1 MSVGLRQALI
11 LAASGVLLV
20 VVIVAL
26 VRRRLITTRYALGWI
41 VIALFVVLGAA
52 FTNAVS
58 SVGDIS
64 GMTPTAVFLAVAT
77 VVLLA
82 ITLQLSISVSGL
94 QAHVRDVAEAQAL
107 LEARSEEPGVHERGR
122 ARSGDLVVVPAYNEE
137 RTVGDVVQRVLAL
150 GLDCLVVDDG
160 SDDETAARAAAA
172 GARVAR
178 LPVNLGVG
186 GALQTG
192 FRDAVAH
199 GYERVVQC
207 DADGQHPPELIPE
220 LLDAQRASGADLLIG
235 SRFLAGAETF
245 PIGRLRRSV
254 MRWFSFLVRSRSG
267 VQVTDTTSGFRCVAQ
282 PLVAEFARSFPMNY
296 LGDTFEAVLVTAR
309 AGYSIVECPT
319 RIDAR
324 GHGESTASFAG
335 ALQAI
340 LRSTVVAL
348 GGITFRIAPASAR
361 RAPPRDSDPVPV
373 DRSAS

>member
-11 LAASGVLLV
+11 LAASGILLV
-20 VVIVAL
+20 VVIIAL
-26 VRRRLITTRYALGWI
+26 VRRRLITTRYALGWLA
-41 VIALFVVLGAA
+41 IALFVVLGAA

-94 QAHVRDVAEAQAL
+94 QAHVRDITESQAL
-107 LEARSEEPGVHERGR
+107 LESHSTDREPARREPG
-122 ARSGDLVVVPAYNEE
+122 GDLVVIPAYNEE
-137 RTVGDVVQRVLAL
+137 RTVGDVVGRVVAL

-160 SDDETAARAAAA
+160 SEDATAARAAEA

-192 FRDAVAH
+192 FRDAVAR

-220 LLDAQRASGADLLIG
+220 LLDAQGASGADLLIG
-235 SRFLAGAETF
+235 SRFLTGAETF
-245 PIGRLRRSV
+245 PIGRLRRGV
-254 MRWFSFLVRSRSG
+254 MWWFSFLVRSKSG
-267 VQVTDTTSGFRCVAQ
+267 VQVTDTTSGFRCVVQ
-282 PLVAEFARSFPMNY
+282 PLVGEFARSFPTNY

-309 AGYSIVECPT
+309 SGYTIVECPT
-319 RIDAR
+319 RIDPR
-324 GHGESTASFAG
+324 GHGDSTASFAG
-335 ALQAI
+335 AVQAI

-348 GGITFRIAPASAR
+348 GGITFRIAPA
-361 RAPPRDSDPVPV
+361 PPRGGPDPLST
-373 DRSAS
+373 DRRGS

>member
-11 LAASGVLLV
+11 LAASGILLV
-20 VVIVAL
+20 LVIIAL
-26 VRRRLITTRYALGWI
+26 VRRRLITTRYALGWLA
-41 VIALFVVLGAA
+41 IALFVVLGAA

-94 QAHVRDVAEAQAL
+94 QAQVRDVAESQAL
-107 LEARSEEPGVHERGR
+107 LESRSTLDREPGRRQAG
-122 ARSGDLVVVPAYNEE
+122 GDLVVIPAYNEE
-137 RTVGDVVQRVLAL
+137 RTVGDVVGRVVAL

-160 SDDETAARAAAA
+160 SDDATAARAAEA

-192 FRDAVAH
+192 FRDAVEG

-207 DADGQHPPELIPE
+207 DGDGQHPPELIPD

-235 SRFLAGAETF
+235 SRFLTGAETF
-245 PIGRLRRSV
+245 PIGRLRRGV
-254 MRWFSFLVRSRSG
+254 MWWFSFLVRTKSG
-267 VQVTDTTSGFRCVAQ
+267 VQVTDTTSGFRCVVQ
-282 PLVAEFARSFPMNY
+282 PLVGEFARSFPTNY

-309 AGYSIVECPT
+309 SGYAIVETPT
-319 RIDAR
+319 RIDPR
-324 GHGESTASFAG
+324 GHGDSTASFGG
-335 ALQAI
+335 AVQAI

-348 GGITFRIAPASAR
+348 GGITFRIAPA
-361 RAPPRDSDPVPV
+361 PPRGGSDPRAV
-373 DRSAS
+373 DRRVS